1 MNFPSAVIAAGTI
14 VVVGA
19 MAACFCRPGSWT
31 GTTPPTPAGT
41 GFADPPPLELHA
53 AVPSATAATAA
64 ASQACERVI
73 SPPARESWRT
83 RRGKARIEHGGAGRQ
98 QGPCKIG
105 RAAGGGG

>member
-41 GFADPPPLELHA
+41 GVADPPPLELHA

-73 SPPARESWRT
+73 FSSCSGNLAHT
-83 RRGKARIEHGGAGRQ
+83 LGQARIEHGGPGASGHQ
-98 QGPCKIG
+98 KL
-105 RAAGGGG
+105 